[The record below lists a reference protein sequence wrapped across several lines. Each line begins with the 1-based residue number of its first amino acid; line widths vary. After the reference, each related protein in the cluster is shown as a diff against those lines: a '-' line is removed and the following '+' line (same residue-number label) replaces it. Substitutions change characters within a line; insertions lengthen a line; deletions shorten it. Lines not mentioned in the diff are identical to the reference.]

1 MSTEKFLRIQKN
13 ELIDEL
19 LDPVSKVTDVSS
31 FIINNEGITAI
42 CSNDANIILFVKY
55 SNTKIDE
62 AEKLNIY
69 DIKRFIRL
77 LDVIESDVI
86 DLTLTSN
93 TLSYKS
99 PKLKFKYH
107 LAEDA
112 MVPITKISVN
122 KILALSFNCKF
133 LVSKIKVQELLKG
146 SSVITDSNKVYF
158 TASKDG
164 GVVADLTDMQSPQT
178 DSVAISIADE
188 FEGESLNTPL
198 PINLDVFRL
207 MSSIKY
213 DFVLIKVN
221 TDLKVLMFELVVGN
235 TALKY
240 IVSSL
245 VK

>member
-1 MSTEKFLRIQKN
+1 M
-13 ELIDEL
+13 
-19 LDPVSKVTDVSS
+19 
-31 FIINNEGITAI
+31 
-42 CSNDANIILFVKY
+42 
-55 SNTKIDE
+55 
-62 AEKLNIY
+62 
-69 DIKRFIRL
+69 
-77 LDVIESDVI
+77 
-86 DLTLTSN
+86 
-93 TLSYKS
+93 
-99 PKLKFKYH
+99 
-107 LAEDA
+107 
-112 MVPITKISVN
+112 
-122 KILALSFNCKF
+122 
-133 LVSKIKVQELLKG
+133 
-146 SSVITDSNKVYF
+146 YF

-164 GVVADLTDMQSPQT
+164 GVVADLTDLQSPQT

-235 TALKY
+235 TVLKY